1 MAYYLTV
8 EKKRGEYMPLD
19 ITNSKYFTRISNLKG
34 NKANLN
40 EIDLF
45 TMMFNDNMELRKSL
59 IDEGILSIGDSNK
72 ELSIRRIEK
81 GKYIKVPYGNL
92 YQRDIEYVMDPKK
105 LIRRINDKLLNKD
118 FRYVE
123 RLANNYL
130 DYRECSSTSGEVKM
144 AANDSVRING
154 ISNYFNMVDQN
165 NDKLLIRMLKLLIYE
180 HHELPSGKVIY
191 SDKVI
196 YRNLHSLIAFTDYY
210 DDKYMYEEKEQYS
223 LFVSDNKTLKR
234 KKQIDGQYCLFK

>member
-1 MAYYLTV
+1 MAYYLMV

-19 ITNSKYFTRISNLKG
+19 ITKSKCFTRLSNLKS

-59 IDEGILSIGDSNK
+59 INEGILDANDSNR

-81 GKYIKVPYGNL
+81 GKYIKVPYGFL
-92 YQRDIEYVMDPKK
+92 YQSDIEYVMDPKR
-105 LIRRINDKLLNKD
+105 LIRRINDKLLNND
-118 FRYVE
+118 FRYIE
-123 RLANNYL
+123 RFANNYL
-130 DYRECSSTSGEVKM
+130 DYHECSSTSGEVKM
-144 AANDSVRING
+144 AALDSARING
-154 ISNYFNMVDQN
+154 ISKYFNMVDQN

-180 HHELPSGKVIY
+180 HYQLPSGKVIY
-191 SDKVI
+191 KDKII

-210 DDKYMYEEKEQYS
+210 DLKYMDEEKEQYS
-223 LFVSDNKTLKR
+223 LFINDSKTLKR
-234 KKQIDGQYCLFK
+234 KKQIDGQYCLF